1 MTYPTEHLMDLV
13 ALARTTT
20 DPDELL
26 RLLRDGHSLY
36 HQGLAETRAAITA
49 ERQALSDRA
58 LLEQCR
64 ALQLFLPEDATRQD
78 ALCALAFVRWEN
90 TPTALAYD
98 AIARHAAQ
106 HGVSLLPEEGGQ

>member
-13 ALARTTT
+13 ALAGTTT
-20 DPDELL
+20 DRDELV

-36 HQGLAETRAAITA
+36 HQGLAETRAAVTA
-49 ERQALSDRA
+49 EYQTLPDRA

-64 ALQLFLPEDATRQD
+64 TLQLFLPDDATRQD

-106 HGVSLLPEEGGQ
+106 HGVSLLPEEEAR